1 MNGRMVGLASL
12 VGMLTALWAV
22 FVYATTE
29 ATMGIVQ
36 RIFYFHVSA
45 ALMGFFAFF
54 VVFVASIAFLLKR
67 DLEWDRV
74 ARCSAEIG
82 VLFAS
87 INLVTGMLWAKPIWG
102 DWWVWDARL
111 TLQLLLWI
119 LFISYI
125 MLGTYIAEPM
135 KRAALQAVFGILA
148 FIDVPI
154 NYMAIRWWRTQHPS
168 PVIMGGEDSGLDP
181 DMYIA
186 WGITM
191 AAFLLLYTYLLGQR
205 LAVDRTQEEV
215 AYFEQLVHSQ

>member
-1 MNGRMVGLASL
+1 MTNRMIGVASL

-22 FVYATTE
+22 FLYAPTE

-45 ALMGFFAFF
+45 AFMGYFAFF
-54 VVFVASIAFLLKR
+54 VVFVSSIVFLLKR
-67 DLEWDRV
+67 DLAWDRV

-87 INLVTGMLWAKPIWG
+87 LNLATGILWAKPIWG
-102 DWWVWDARL
+102 IWWTWDARL

-125 MLGTYIAEPM
+125 MLGAYIAEPM
-135 KRAALQAVFGILA
+135 KRASLQAVFGILA

-154 NYMAIRWWRTQHPS
+154 NFMAIRWWRTQHPS
-168 PVIMGGEDSGLDP
+168 PVIFGGEGSGLDV

-186 WGITM
+186 LIITLT
-191 AAFLLLYTYLLGQR
+191 AFMLLYTYLLGQR
-205 LAVDRTQEEV
+205 LAVERTHEEV
-215 AYFEQLVHSQ
+215 EYFEQLVHSQ

>member
-1 MNGRMVGLASL
+1 MTNRMIGVASL

-22 FVYATTE
+22 FLYAPTE

-45 ALMGFFAFF
+45 ALMGYFAFF

-67 DLEWDRV
+67 DLAWDRV

-87 INLVTGMLWAKPIWG
+87 LNLITGVLWAKPIWG
-102 DWWVWDARL
+102 IWWAWDARL

-125 MLGTYIAEPM
+125 MLGAYIAEPM

-168 PVIMGGEDSGLDP
+168 PVIFGGEGSGLDV

-186 WGITM
+186 LIITM
-191 AAFLLLYTYLLGQR
+191 TAFMLLYTYLLGHR
-205 LAVDRTQEEV
+205 LAVERTEEEV
-215 AYFEQLVHSQ
+215 EYFEQLVHSQ

>member
-22 FVYATTE
+22 FVYAPTE

-148 FIDVPI
+148 FIVIGLSTSAWQTKHDFTGMGPHLFCALRVLMGFDPLHPARNPI
-154 NYMAIRWWRTQHPS
+154 RERS
-168 PVIMGGEDSGLDP
+168 P
-181 DMYIA
+181 
-186 WGITM
+186 
-191 AAFLLLYTYLLGQR
+191 R
-205 LAVDRTQEEV
+205 
-215 AYFEQLVHSQ
+215 